1 MPSQEKW
8 APTRVAPK
16 FQSNNPP
23 IVLPAQ
29 ARRRRKD
36 VRRRRYM
43 PPAFTWLKI
52 MAWPNLIVGLLI
64 VFGGI
69 SSIISEESVDHRIW
83 LLVAFFATV
92 LVGTPIA
99 VLCRMR
105 IGFYMGLL
113 VNIPILMAF
122 PIGTILAVLT
132 IKAFFDAREAFGVR

>member
-1 MPSQEKW
+1 MPSPEKW
-8 APTRVAPK
+8 TSNRVAPK
-16 FQSNNPP
+16 FQPSNPP
-23 IVLPAQ
+23 IVASLQ
-29 ARRRRKD
+29 AGRRRKD

-64 VFGGI
+64 VLGGI
-69 SSIISEESVDHRIW
+69 SSISSQESVDHRHW
-83 LLVAFFATV
+83 LLVAFLATL

-113 VNIPILMAF
+113 VNVPVLLAF